1 MLTPTAIGVL
11 ALAYGVELLFVPKE
25 EAASREALSILREE
39 GLREEELEQARRLL
53 AVYGQS
59 YWLVPL
65 VALAVLGWQAAG
77 A

>member
-1 MLTPTAIGVL
+1 VGAGLGVQAR
-11 ALAYGVELLFVPKE
+11 ALRGWVRVFHEW

-53 AVYGQS
+53 AVYDQS